1 MTKIIKHHF
10 FFPQPKETVWEYLTK
25 AELLEQWLMP
35 NDFEPV
41 VGRDFYFKTK
51 AIPAMNFDGM
61 CHCKVLDVIPFE
73 KLSYSWKGGPGN
85 GDILLDTIVVWNL
98 TSTDEGTNLFL
109 EHSGFGKE
117 EHANFFPGMTD
128 GWVKNVQK
136 ILNRLT
142 PAQHDSTQA

>member
-1 MTKIIKHHF
+1 MTKVIKHQF

-25 AELLEQWLMP
+25 SELLEQWLMP

-61 CHCKVLDVIPFE
+61 CLCKVLDVIPFE

-85 GDILLDTIVVWNL
+85 GDILLDTIVVWKL
-98 TSTDEGTNLFL
+98 ASTDEGTNLFL

-117 EHANFFPGMTD
+117 EHVNFFPGMTD

-136 ILNRLT
+136 ILNRLI

>member
-10 FFPQPKETVWEYLTK
+10 FFHQPKETVWEYLTK
-25 AELLEQWLMP
+25 SELLEQWLMP

-41 VGRDFYFKTK
+41 VGRDFHFKTK
-51 AIPAMNFDGM
+51 PIPAMNFDGM
-61 CHCKVLDVIPFE
+61 CHCKVLDIIPFE

-85 GDILLDTIVVWNL
+85 GDILLDTIVVWKL
-98 TSTDEGTNLFL
+98 TSTDGGTNLFL

-142 PAQHDSTQA
+142 PAQHDSAKA